1 MDNEIKELLLE
12 IKAEMK
18 DISTRLSKV
27 EKNQINVANAEH
39 KNWHMLA
46 DKLGEYDL
54 VLHKVFG
61 KKDKQE

>member
-1 MDNEIKELLLE
+1 MDKELKDLLLE
-12 IKAEMK
+12 IQTEIK
-18 DISTRLSKV
+18 DIGSRITKI

-54 VLHKVFG
+54 VLHKIFG
-61 KKDKQE
+61 KKEK